1 MSRNQKT
8 IDADEISEEFSHLEE
23 ERIRKTANK
32 EEERELSILSEFQ
45 GKQEAEIV
53 GIDIKNSRRKDY
65 KAMILKLRAEDG
77 THKKR
82 ITNTREYNQDN
93 PFVRFLRHYDI
104 SLSSPSELV
113 GKNVTLIKRRKSWRL
128 HYPDSLDKY
137 TRARDRINM
146 LGRLVG
152 IQFLWRSNM
161 WDLAIIGFV
170 VCVFTSM
177 LTLPL
182 SEIISSLIN
191 VSLIFVFPIVTFGVI
206 SLAWISSRYY
216 KVKKSRIK
224 RRKESKDMPD

>member
-32 EEERELSILSEFQ
+32 EEEKELSILSEFQ
-45 GKQEAEIV
+45 GKQEAEVV
-53 GIDIKNSRRKDY
+53 GVNVKNSRRKDY
-65 KAMILKLRAEDG
+65 KKIILELKAEDG

-82 ITNTREYNQDN
+82 IKNTREYNQDN

-113 GKNVTLIKRRKSWRL
+113 GKNVTLVKKRKSWRL
-128 HYPDSLDKY
+128 YYPDSLDKH
-137 TRARDRINM
+137 TRVRDKIDM

-152 IQFLWRSNM
+152 IQFLWRSSF
-161 WDLAIIGFV
+161 WDLAIMGFV

-182 SEIISSLIN
+182 SEVVSSLIN
-191 VSLIFVFPIVTFGVI
+191 VSLTFVFPVVTFGVI
-206 SLAWISSRYY
+206 SLVWISNRYY

-224 RRKESKDMPD
+224 RKKESKDMPD